1 MAFTHE
7 VYEAVVAELTLEEQ
21 AVCRKLA
28 EYMGREWWVAG
39 AHPQTIRDYV
49 TAYDEVGRRR
59 AMRTMVRDGL
69 TMANRMRQAFVT
81 A

>member
-7 VYEAVVAELTLEEQ
+7 VYDSVLVELLPDER
-21 AVCRKLA
+21 AVCRKLEA
-28 EYMGREWWVAG
+28 YMGREWWFAG

-49 TAYDEVGRRR
+49 TAYDEPGRCR

-69 TMANRMRQAFVT
+69 AVAQSIRQAFS
-81 A
+81 AP